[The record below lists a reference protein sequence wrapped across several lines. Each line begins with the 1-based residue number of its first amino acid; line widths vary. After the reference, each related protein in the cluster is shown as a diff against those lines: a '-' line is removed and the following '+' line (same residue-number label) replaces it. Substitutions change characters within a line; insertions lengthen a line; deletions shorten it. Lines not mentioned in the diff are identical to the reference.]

1 MDEQVSGINGR
12 LLTVAEAAEYLRL
25 SNASVY
31 NLIKQKK
38 LPCIRVSQRRLVVTE
53 RDLSAY
59 IQRQRGLEP
68 GQFVFMLDGILGAEN
83 EG

>member
-38 LPCIRVSQRRLVVTE
+38 LPCIRVSERRIVVME
-53 RDLSAY
+53 KDLLAY
-59 IQRQRGLEP
+59 VQRQRRLEP